1 MRARGWGGW
10 VLFTWLSVQAASGVP
25 QGPQVFT
32 IDAAA
37 SHVLIEVGKTGMF
50 GFAGHAHE
58 VLAPSVTGRVS
69 VEPNDWQRSSVSLEF
84 NAAALKV
91 NGKGE
96 PPSDVP
102 QVQQVMLSAQ
112 VLDVKRFPTV
122 AFRSRRV
129 SGAPP
134 AVNGVA
140 LAIEGDLTLHGVT
153 RPLTIHASATLQAD
167 RLTARGTFVI
177 KQTDFGIRPVT
188 AGGGTVKVKDEVQVE
203 FVLEARRAPG
213 AAALHDINRGLD
225 PFNRTPLI

>member
-1 MRARGWGGW
+1 MMRPIGWGGW
-10 VLFTWLSVQAASGVP
+10 VPLTWLLVQAASGAP

-37 SHVLIEVGKTGMF
+37 SHVVIHVGKTGMF

-69 VEPNDWQRSSVSLEF
+69 VEPDDWQRSSVSLEF
-84 NAAALKV
+84 DVAALKV
-91 NGKGE
+91 DGKGE
-96 PPSDVP
+96 PPADVP
-102 QVQQVMLSAQ
+102 QVQQVMLSEQ

-129 SGAPP
+129 SAAPQAANGA
-134 AVNGVA
+134 V

-153 RPLTIHASATLQAD
+153 RPLTIHASATRQAE
-167 RLTARGTFVI
+167 RLTTRGTFVI

-203 FVLEARRAPG
+203 FVLEARRSG
-213 AAALHDINRGLD
+213 SMQR
-225 PFNRTPLI
+225 

>member
-1 MRARGWGGW
+1 MMRARGWGRW
-10 VLFTWLSVQAASGVP
+10 VFLTWLSLQAASGVA

-32 IDAAA
+32 IDPSN
-37 SHVLIEVGKTGMF
+37 SHVLIQVGKEGMF

-58 VLAPSVTGRVS
+58 VLAPGVSGRVS
-69 VEPNDWQRSSVSLEF
+69 VEPNDLQRSTVSLEF

-91 NGKGE
+91 SEKGE
-96 PPSDVP
+96 PAADVP
-102 QVQQVMLSAQ
+102 QVQQVMLSEQ

-129 SGAPP
+129 SAAPP
-134 AVNGVA
+134 TVKGAAVV
-140 LAIEGDLTLHGVT
+140 IEGDITLHGVT
-153 RPLTIHASATLQAD
+153 RPLTIHASATVQAD

-203 FVLEARRAPG
+203 FVLEARRSGSAPG
-213 AAALHDINRGLD
+213 SAR
-225 PFNRTPLI
+225 